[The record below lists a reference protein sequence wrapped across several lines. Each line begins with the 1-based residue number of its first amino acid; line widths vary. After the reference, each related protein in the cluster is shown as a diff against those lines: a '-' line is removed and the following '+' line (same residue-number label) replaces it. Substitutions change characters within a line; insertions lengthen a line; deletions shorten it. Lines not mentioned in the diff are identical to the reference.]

1 MKTRELY
8 RLGLS
13 VALLSALVLNSGCW
27 GRKFFRAPGEAI
39 ETSTKVDSLLKEN
52 MVLQRRVYNLE
63 KMLSSQQ
70 DYDRSVNA
78 QTRLDL
84 EELKDRL
91 NALSQMLEESG
102 ARPAAGSAAGRSRTL
117 PSASGSAA
125 ASPDTLAG
133 SGAGDAA
140 GTDPGSRTGSMPVPS
155 AEEIH
160 RQTYLDF
167 SRMEYQIALDESQA
181 FLENYPDHPLGQE
194 VRFVRGECFME
205 LGKHFDALKEFSVV
219 LQDYPR
225 GKKVPASLLRMA
237 DCYDA
242 IGDRGLSAGVVRRLV
257 REYPASEEAA
267 VAKERFADLL
277 E

>member
-1 MKTRELY
+1 MRTKELY

-13 VALLSALVLNSGCW
+13 AALLSALVLDSGCW
-27 GRKFFRAPGEAI
+27 GRKFFRAPGETI

-102 ARPAAGSAAGRSRTL
+102 AKPAAGPAAGRSRAL
-117 PSASGSAA
+117 PSAGAGA
-125 ASPDTLAG
+125 LPDTLAG
-133 SGAGDAA
+133 SGPAGAA
-140 GTDPGSRTGSMPVPS
+140 GAGPGGRTGSVPVPS

-194 VRFVRGECFME
+194 VRFVRGECYME
-205 LGKHFDALKEFSVV
+205 LGKHFDALKEFSAV

-225 GKKVPASLLRMA
+225 GKKVPPSLLRMA
-237 DCYDA
+237 VCYDA

>member
-13 VALLSALVLNSGCW
+13 IALLSALALDSGCW

-52 MVLQRRVYNLE
+52 MILQRRVYNLE

-84 EELKDRL
+84 EEIKDRL
-91 NALSQMLEESG
+91 NALSQTLEESG
-102 ARPAAGSAAGRSRTL
+102 ARPAAGSAAGRSRAL
-117 PSASGSAA
+117 PSAGGSAA
-125 ASPDTLAG
+125 ASSDTLAG
-133 SGAGDAA
+133 SGAA
-140 GTDPGSRTGSMPVPS
+140 GADPENRTGSMPVPS

-160 RQTYLDF
+160 QQTYLDF

-194 VRFVRGECFME
+194 VRFVRGECYME
-205 LGKHFDALKEFSVV
+205 LGKHFDALKEFSAV
-219 LQDYPR
+219 LEGYPR
-225 GKKVPASLLRMA
+225 GKKVPSSLLRMA
-237 DCYDA
+237 VCYDA
-242 IGDRGLSAGVVRRLV
+242 IGDRGLSEGVVRRLV